1 MARPASG
8 IAPILFLVTAAA
20 LWGVATVISK
30 NVLGSVQ
37 PITFLLIQLVP
48 SVCVL
53 WAIVLSTRTSLSLP
67 VLPLALLGV
76 LNPGVSYTLS
86 MLGLTTT
93 TASVATLLW
102 AAEPA
107 LIVLVAWLLCVER
120 VNSRFVLATAAAAGG
135 VVLVS
140 GLIEGGD
147 LRANNIA
154 GPGLILAGVLC
165 CALYTVLMRRL
176 ASIYDPLAATAV
188 QQTAGLLW
196 AAAIWP
202 FEGQVGQGTLAA
214 IPNEVLAAGA
224 LSGFMYYGI
233 AFWLYLSALRSV
245 RATTA
250 GIFLNLTPLFGI
262 ATAWVVLGER
272 LTPLQWTGGAV
283 IIASVIVLLASP
295 TTTVAPNETSAGK
308 GAQE

>member
-1 MARPASG
+1 MARSISG
-8 IAPILFLVTAAA
+8 IAPILFLVAAAA
-20 LWGVATVISK
+20 LWGIATVISK
-30 NVLGSVQ
+30 DVLGSVQ

-53 WAIVLSTRTSLSLP
+53 WAVVLSTRTSLSLP
-67 VLPLALLGV
+67 VLPLAALGV

-86 MLGLTTT
+86 MLGLSAT

-107 LIVLVAWLLCVER
+107 LIVLVAWLLRVER
-120 VNSRFVLATAAAAGG
+120 VSPRFLIATVAAAGG

-176 ASIYDPLAATAV
+176 ASTYDPLAATAV
-188 QQTAGLLW
+188 QQTAGMLW

-202 FEGQVGQGTLAA
+202 FEGHGGQGALAA

-224 LSGFMYYGI
+224 LSGFMYYGA

-245 RATTA
+245 SATTA
-250 GIFLNLTPLFGI
+250 GIFLNLTPFFGI
-262 ATAWVVLGER
+262 ATAWIVLGER
-272 LTPLQWTGGAV
+272 LTPLQWAGGAV
-283 IIASVIVLLASP
+283 IITSVIVLLASP
-295 TTTVAPNETSAGK
+295 TSTMSPK
-308 GAQE
+308 

>member
-20 LWGVATVISK
+20 LWGIATVISK
-30 NVLGSVQ
+30 NTLGSVQ
-37 PITFLLIQLVP
+37 PITFLVIQLVP

-53 WAIVLSTRTSLSLP
+53 WAIVFSTITSLALP
-67 VLPLALLGV
+67 FLPLTLLGV

-107 LIVLVAWLLCVER
+107 LIVLVAWLLREER
-120 VNSRFVLATAAAAGG
+120 VNLRFLIATAAAAGG

-140 GLIEGGD
+140 DMIEGGD
-147 LRANNIA
+147 LGAKNIA

-176 ASIYDPLAATAV
+176 ASTYDPLAATAV
-188 QQTAGLLW
+188 QQTAGLIW
-196 AAAIWP
+196 AAMIWP
-202 FEGQVGQGTLAA
+202 FEEQVGLGASLAA
-214 IPNEVLAAGA
+214 IPNEILVAGA
-224 LSGFMYYGI
+224 LSGFMYYGL

-245 RATTA
+245 SATTA

-272 LTPLQWTGGAV
+272 LTLLQWAGGAV

-295 TTTVAPNETSAGK
+295 KSTTAPRR
-308 GAQE
+308 Q

>member
-20 LWGVATVISK
+20 LWGIATVISK
-30 NVLGSVQ
+30 NILGSVP
-37 PITFLLIQLVP
+37 PITFLLIQLAP

-53 WAIVLSTRTSLSLP
+53 WAIVLSRRTSLALP
-67 VLPLALLGV
+67 ILPLALRGV

-107 LIVLVAWLLCVER
+107 LIVLMAWLLREER
-120 VNSRFVLATAAAAGG
+120 VSPRFLIATAAAAGG

-140 GLIEGGD
+140 GLVEGGD
-147 LRANNIA
+147 LRAKTIA

-176 ASIYDPLAATAV
+176 ASTYDPLAATAV

-196 AAAIWP
+196 AAVIWP
-202 FEGQVGQGTLAA
+202 LEGQVGQTTLVL
-214 IPNEVLAAGA
+214 IPKEVLAAGA
-224 LSGFMYYGI
+224 LSGFMYYGA

-245 RATTA
+245 SATTA

-262 ATAWVVLGER
+262 ATAWIVLGER
-272 LTPLQWTGGAV
+272 LTLLQWTGGAV
-283 IIASVIVLLASP
+283 IIASVIILLAFP
-295 TTTVAPNETSAGK
+295 TSTMAPK
-308 GAQE
+308 